1 MQALVDPLDVEINF
15 SRENNLCPSNA
26 STYNLTKVPLP
37 SDKSIHTLVDPCE
50 SQGESTLIC
59 KLPTTGDGVQNDQS
73 GDDDLDL
80 LECLENSSCDC
91 PCENGFNYGPLAFR
105 DGYICEDYSSER
117 EGEGMLNFEDGTL
130 GESETGQDLSPW
142 LRLSFNPGKVIVE
155 MLNLLPNLQKAFS
168 LLSDAQT
175 NSIPQAKVGTF
186 VELMDYPFPFLRSR
200 VQAGKQHLTEMQADI
215 CHGNNPVTSSG
226 KGKNITNHFS
236 AFEIGSTSTIFTEQL
251 DVRLPRQIAPT
262 IQDMSSITKKGD
274 LFCANNL
281 AATSGCDK
289 ERNVVGN
296 FTIFETSSYSLKCSS
311 NLILETIHIILTE
324 LITH

>member
-175 NSIPQAKVGTF
+175 NSIPQA
-186 VELMDYPFPFLRSR
+186 
-200 VQAGKQHLTEMQADI
+200 DI

>member
-1 MQALVDPLDVEINF
+1 
-15 SRENNLCPSNA
+15 
-26 STYNLTKVPLP
+26 
-37 SDKSIHTLVDPCE
+37 
-50 SQGESTLIC
+50 
-59 KLPTTGDGVQNDQS
+59 
-73 GDDDLDL
+73 
-80 LECLENSSCDC
+80 
-91 PCENGFNYGPLAFR
+91 
-105 DGYICEDYSSER
+105 
-117 EGEGMLNFEDGTL
+117 
-130 GESETGQDLSPW
+130 
-142 LRLSFNPGKVIVE
+142 

-175 NSIPQAKVGTF
+175 NSIP
-186 VELMDYPFPFLRSR
+186 
-200 VQAGKQHLTEMQADI
+200 QADI

-289 ERNVVGN
+289 ERNVVGS
-296 FTIFETSSYSLKCSS
+296 TSNASTRRHDPAILSVTKKGLSS
-311 NLILETIHIILTE
+311 FDILLAFAIILWQSCD
-324 LITH
+324 